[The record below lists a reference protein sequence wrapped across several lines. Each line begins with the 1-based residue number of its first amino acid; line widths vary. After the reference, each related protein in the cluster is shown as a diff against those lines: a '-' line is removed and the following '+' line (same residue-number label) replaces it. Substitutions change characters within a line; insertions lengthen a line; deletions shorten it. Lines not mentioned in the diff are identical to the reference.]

1 MNIIIGLVGF
11 IVGAAV
17 GAYAMYLVA
26 RNAIYVVKTQE
37 TEKHQELLN
46 ETADHAGIWQDCV
59 NDILD
64 AIEMG
69 KLQNRSIP
77 DQMSLVRKIV
87 LSDTVERKPEHPE
100 DVTEYINPD
109 E

>member
-1 MNIIIGLVGF
+1 MNIIIGLLGF
-11 IVGAAV
+11 IIGAAV

-26 RNAIYVVKTQE
+26 QNAIYVVKTKE
-37 TEKHQELLN
+37 AERHQELLN

-69 KLQNRSIP
+69 RLQNRSIP
-77 DQMSLVRKIV
+77 DQLTAVRKIV
-87 LSDTVERKPEHPE
+87 VADTVDRNKQEEKGPEL
-100 DVTEYINPD
+100 INPD